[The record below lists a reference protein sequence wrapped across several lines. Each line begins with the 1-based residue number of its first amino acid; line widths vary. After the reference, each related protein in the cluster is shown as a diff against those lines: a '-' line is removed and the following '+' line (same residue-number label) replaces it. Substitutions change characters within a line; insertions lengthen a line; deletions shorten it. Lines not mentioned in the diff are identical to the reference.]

1 LEVLMAAN
9 CVRDLIYDVGM
20 HSGEDTEF
28 YLKKGFRVIAFE
40 ANSDLAASARSK
52 FHDYIAKDKLVIV
65 HGAIVD
71 SSYSGDTVEFYM
83 NNKNSLWGTVSPYF
97 AERNSALGADSTL
110 IRVPRINFFNCL
122 AKLGVPYYLKIDIE
136 GNGHCLPTSAVAG

>member
-1 LEVLMAAN
+1 MAAN

-97 AERNSALGADSTL
+97 AKRNSALGADSTL